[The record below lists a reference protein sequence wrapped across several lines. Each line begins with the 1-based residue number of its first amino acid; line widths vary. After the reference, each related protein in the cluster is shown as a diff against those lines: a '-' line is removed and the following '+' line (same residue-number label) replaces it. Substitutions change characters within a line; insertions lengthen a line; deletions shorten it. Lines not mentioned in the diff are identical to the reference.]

1 MRTHTD
7 KEALKPRNENRDM
20 QAQAEAMIPPGLE
33 AKTADN
39 GRELALLRLV
49 AQGNRQAFETLYS
62 GYYRRLGRFLTRLT
76 QRPELIEEAVND
88 TFWVVWQKAGDFR
101 GASLVSTWIMGIAY
115 RCALKALR
123 RAGGAATEP
132 LDDNYEDTGTAELQ
146 AQQELRDWLGKGLR
160 HLPLEQRTTL
170 ELAYYMG
177 HSCEEI
183 GEIMDCAVGTV
194 KARMFHARVKLRN
207 LLPALGGMTGRGN
220 S

>member
-1 MRTHTD
+1 
-7 KEALKPRNENRDM
+7 M
-20 QAQAEAMIPPGLE
+20 QVEAMIPPE
-33 AKTADN
+33 IEVKTTDN
-39 GRELALLRLV
+39 GRELALLRQV
-49 AQGNRQAFETLYS
+49 AQGDRQAFETLYS
-62 GYYRRLGRFLTRLT
+62 AYHRRLGRFLARLT
-76 QRPELIEEAVND
+76 QRPELIEEAIND

-115 RCALKALR
+115 RCTLKALR
-123 RAGGAATEP
+123 RSGSAASEP
-132 LDDNYEDTGTAELQ
+132 LSEDYEDTVTPGLQ
-146 AQQELRDWLGKGLR
+146 AEQELRDWLGKGLR
-160 HLPLEQRTTL
+160 HLPQEQRTTL

-207 LLPALGGMTGRGN
+207 LLPTLGGMAERGK